1 MANKLTSILA
11 HESIKP
17 SKESLYIKIKSA
29 LKVIEKGTFREIA
42 TECNMKDQQIWK
54 RLSELERLGKIEFE
68 EIPNFNGRYLIS
80 KCSLIF
86 DTKNNRFI
94 HPHLSGVERR
104 NYHQVTLYLGSLKFT
119 KRVHSLMAMTFLN
132 HYYGNRKIIVDHID
146 NDPLNNKL
154 ENLQI
159 ITMKENCSKDKKLTI
174 KL

>member
-1 MANKLTSILA
+1 
-11 HESIKP
+11 
-17 SKESLYIKIKSA
+17 
-29 LKVIEKGTFREIA
+29 
-42 TECNMKDQQIWK
+42 MKN
-54 RLSELERLGKIEFE
+54 LEFE

-104 NYHQVTLYLGSLKFT
+104 NYYQVTLYLDGLKFT

-132 HYYGNRKIIVDHID
+132 HSYGDRKIVIDHID
-146 NDPLNNKL
+146 NNPLNNKL

-159 ITMKENCSKDKKLTI
+159 ITMKENNSKDKISTI
-174 KL
+174 K